1 MPALDYRIPKL
12 YGEKIKTSMLAFIFA
27 KQQPVLY
34 SQPMKTWREQLHKLG
49 LLDFAGLLLDVV
61 EPLSPIG
68 AQVLWVAQPT
78 LGLLVESEKISAWA
92 HLLED
97 PHTIARLRDS
107 LAQEDFF
114 HD

>member
-1 MPALDYRIPKL
+1 
-12 YGEKIKTSMLAFIFA
+12 
-27 KQQPVLY
+27 
-34 SQPMKTWREQLHKLG
+34 MKTWLQKMG
-49 LLDFAGLLLDVV
+49 LLDFAGLLLDVA

-78 LGLLVESEKISAWA
+78 LGLFVESEKISAWA

-97 PHTIARLRDS
+97 PQNIARLRDS
-107 LAQEDFF
+107 LEEDFF